1 MKLLIENWKRYITES
16 MDLANAA
23 TDARMAAEDNEEDP
37 KFAVKE
43 VLRDAGYSIIG
54 MGQGRVIIGLDN
66 DKVAKIA
73 YNDNGI
79 QQNKQESV
87 VWNQTN
93 SDLLIP
99 VLESDKLGHYI
110 VVPYAKICGEECEEQ
125 IDMKMGA
132 IKKLLA
138 GVGTQSLIDIYNIS
152 NWGIHDGQVKL
163 IDYGS

>member
-1 MKLLIENWKRYITES
+1 MKLLIENWKRYINES
-16 MDLANAA
+16 MDLAYAA

-79 QQNKQESV
+79 EQNKQESF

-99 VLESDKLGHYI
+99 VLESDEMGHYI